1 MLRDSLTQAMKDAM
15 KSGDK
20 ARLSTVRMVLAAIK
34 DKDIEQR
41 GIGKDPLNA
50 DEILA
55 TLQKM
60 VKQRQD
66 SAKMYIDGGR
76 QELADIENAEI
87 AIIQSFMPAQM
98 SDEEAQA
105 AVKAVVVELGATSMK
120 DMGGVMASLRAK
132 YAGRMDFGK
141 ASGWIKAALS

>member
-1 MLRDSLTQAMKDAM
+1 MLRETLTNTMKESM

-20 ARLSTVRMVLAAIK
+20 ARLSTVRMINAAIK

-41 GIGKDPLNA
+41 GLGKEPLND

-66 SAKMYIDGGR
+66 SAKMYVDGGR

-98 SDEEAQA
+98 SDAEAEA
-105 AVKAVVVELGATSMK
+105 AVKAVVAELGASSMK
-120 DMGGVMASLRAK
+120 DMGAVMAALRAK
-132 YAGRMDFGK
+132 FAGRMDFGK
-141 ASGWIKAALS
+141 ASGMIKAVLS